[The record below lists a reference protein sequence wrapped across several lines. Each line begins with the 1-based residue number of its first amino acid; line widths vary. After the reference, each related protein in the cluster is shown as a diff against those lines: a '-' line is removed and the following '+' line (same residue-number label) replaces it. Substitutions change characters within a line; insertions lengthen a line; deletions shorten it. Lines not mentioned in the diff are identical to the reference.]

1 MSATD
6 RGRSVIWN
14 DDFFTRPLPDIEDLS
29 DTEAY
34 YYDSHSSPGQSIQTI
49 SRPTRAFFLGCRESQ
64 IIDFKDLEEGR
75 MQRCTP
81 SSTSPRSSH
90 EPLGNNTRCDIIQ
103 VSYNITGHTK
113 DQDESSRR
121 SRALTIQSIRHSLY
135 RRQSLTLPPKKGTR
149 VYRYFR
155 WNFGSVYRRIFT
167 LAFICNLAVLVA
179 LIGQNIVGTNRLTYR
194 EASTAASANIF
205 VAMLIR
211 NEHIVNALFTVFGTW
226 PRRFPLRTR
235 RLFAKVYSYGG
246 IHSGCGVTGTLWHVV
261 FVALLTI
268 DYQQRDL
275 DQVLYALRGYVYL
288 VSYGT
293 LVMLALILVFAHPRV
308 RAAIHNWFEGVHRF
322 LEWTVV
328 ALFWA
333 QTLLIVFDD
342 SPAMG
347 LSYGRALLVSP
358 SFWLL
363 LLITLLVIYPWT
375 RLRRRGVQVELL
387 SKHCIKL
394 NFSYRDGHYGQAIR
408 LSDAPLKETHAFAV
422 IPNPKTAAGPFLTGT
437 GHLQDATDRLPCSP
451 DRPSIGHGEEAQTGD
466 IETAKAVARAKALA
480 RQHHRQQLNHLS
492 RSNLSNAGKTGFSVV
507 ISDAGDWTRKII
519 AKPPTHIYTRGVP
532 QYGVMRIAG
541 MFEPV
546 IIMATGSGIAPCLA
560 LFAEMPDHPMRVIW
574 SAPSPLETFGQAV
587 VDTVLRADPD
597 AVVHDTRRQGRP
609 DLVKMAYRMW
619 AASGTGGEFAL
630 GGRQRLGRCEA
641 VVVISNQSVTRN
653 VVYNLE
659 SRGVPAYGAVF
670 DS

>member
-1 MSATD
+1 MSPTD

-34 YYDSHSSPGQSIQTI
+34 YYDSPSSP
-49 SRPTRAFFLGCRESQ
+49 
-64 IIDFKDLEEGR
+64 DFKDLEEGR

-81 SSTSPRSSH
+81 SSTSPRLSH

-103 VSYNITGHTK
+103 VSYSITGHTK

-135 RRQSLTLPPKKGTR
+135 RRQSLTPPKKGTR

-246 IHSGCGVTGTLWHVV
+246 IHSGCGVAGTLWHVV

-268 DYQQRDL
+268 DYQQRDR
-275 DQVLYALRGYVYL
+275 DQVLHALRGYVYL

-308 RAAIHNWFEGVHRF
+308 RAAIHNWFEGIHRF
-322 LEWTVV
+322 LGWTVV
-328 ALFWA
+328 VLFWA

-408 LSDAPLKETHAFAV
+408 LSDAPLKDPQRDPRLCHHFQ
-422 IPNPKTAAGPFLTGT
+422 P
-437 GHLQDATDRLPCSP
+437 QDCSNP
-451 DRPSIGHGEEAQTGD
+451 DRPSIGHGEEAQAGD

-492 RSNLSNAGKTGFSVV
+492 SSNLSNAGKTGFSVV

-560 LFAEMPDHPMRVIW
+560 LFAEMPDHPVRVI
-574 SAPSPLETFGQAV
+574 
-587 VDTVLRADPD
+587 
-597 AVVHDTRRQGRP
+597 
-609 DLVKMAYRMW
+609 
-619 AASGTGGEFAL
+619 
-630 GGRQRLGRCEA
+630 
-641 VVVISNQSVTRN
+641 
-653 VVYNLE
+653 
-659 SRGVPAYGAVF
+659 
-670 DS
+670 

>member
-6 RGRSVIWN
+6 GGRSVVCEN
-14 DDFFTRPLPDIEDLS
+14 DFFTRPLPDIEDLS

-34 YYDSHSSPGQSIQTI
+34 YYDSPSSPGQSHQSI

-64 IIDFKDLEEGR
+64 IIDVKDLEEGR
-75 MQRCTP
+75 IKTCAP
-81 SSTSPRSSH
+81 ISTGPRS
-90 EPLGNNTRCDIIQ
+90 NNVLNNNARYDLAQ
-103 VSYNITGHTK
+103 VPYK
-113 DQDESSRR
+113 ESPRR
-121 SRALTIQSIRHSLY
+121 SRDLTLRSIRHSLY
-135 RRQSLTLPPKKGTR
+135 RRQSLALPPKKGTR
-149 VYRYFR
+149 FYRYFR

-167 LAFICNLAVLVA
+167 LAFICNVAVLAA
-179 LIGQNIVGTNRLTYR
+179 LLGQTVVGTSRLTYR
-194 EASTAASANIF
+194 EASIAASANIF

-211 NEHIVNALFTVFGTW
+211 NEHIVNALFIVFGTW
-226 PRRFPLRTR
+226 PRRCPLGVR

-246 IHSGCGVTGTLWHVV
+246 VHSGCGVAGTLWHVM

-268 DYQQRDL
+268 DYQKRDQ
-275 DQVLYALRGYVYL
+275 DQVLSALRGYVYL
-288 VSYGT
+288 VTYST
-293 LVMLALILVFAHPRV
+293 LVMLVLILVFAHPKV

-322 LEWTVV
+322 LGWTVV
-328 ALFWA
+328 VFFWA
-333 QTLLIVFDD
+333 QTLLIAFDD

-347 LSYGRALLVSP
+347 LSYGRALLISP

-363 LLITLLVIYPWT
+363 LLITLLVIYPWI
-375 RLRRRGVQVELL
+375 RLRRRKIQVEPL
-387 SKHCIKL
+387 SKHCVKI
-394 NFSYRDGHYGQAIR
+394 NFSCRDGHYGQAIR
-408 LSDAPLKETHAFAV
+408 LSDAPLRETHAFAV
-422 IPNPKTAAGPFLTGT
+422 IPNPKATAGPCLTGAECFKT
-437 GHLQDATDRLPCSP
+437 GTDGLPCSP
-451 DRPSIGHGEEAQTGD
+451 GGPLRDTGEEPQAVD
-466 IETAKAVARAKALA
+466 IEAAKAVARAKALA
-480 RQHHRQQLNHLS
+480 RHHHQQQLEHLS
-492 RSNLSNAGKTGFSVV
+492 SPNLSNAGKTGFSVV

-560 LFAEMPDHPMRVIW
+560 LFAEMPDHPVRVIW

-597 AVVHDTRRQGRP
+597 AIIHDTRKQGRP

-630 GGRQRLGRCEA
+630 GGRKRLGRCEA
-641 VVVISNQSVTRN
+641 VVVISNQAVTRK

-659 SRGVPAYGAVF
+659 SRGVPAYGAIF